1 MTVHIIT
8 IGDEI
13 LIGQIVDT
21 NSAWMATELNLV
33 GAAVTGITTVGDGG
47 DEIHS
52 ALAQAMSAADV
63 VLMTGGL
70 GPTKDDITKKTIA
83 DFFSVELA
91 FHEPTYKRLE
101 NFFDRLGRKP
111 TESHRAQCLLPENA
125 EILVNKMGTA
135 PGMWFNHQG
144 KIIVSM
150 PGVPY
155 EMKYLM
161 SKEVIPKL
169 LTVFPGRPIFH
180 RTVMTAGA
188 GESQIAERL
197 NDIESSLP
205 PHLKLAYLPNL
216 GFVRVRVSGSGPDA
230 GQLQAEIEGQ
240 ANRIRE
246 QLGDL
251 VYGQDDELLEAV
263 IGNLLREHQLTIS
276 TAESCTGGFV
286 AHLITSIA
294 GSSDYFKGSI
304 VAYANEIKEAVL
316 GVRPETLMTHGAVS
330 EATVREMVNGALRVM
345 KTDLAIAISGIA
357 GPGGGTPE
365 KPVGTIWMAVGNGEE
380 TETFKLQAGKDRS
393 KNIEYASNYALNFV
407 RKFVLKH
414 YATVKV

>member
-1 MTVHIIT
+1 M
-8 IGDEI
+8 
-13 LIGQIVDT
+13 
-21 NSAWMATELNLV
+21 
-33 GAAVTGITTVGDGG
+33 
-47 DEIHS
+47 
-52 ALAQAMSAADV
+52 
-63 VLMTGGL
+63 
-70 GPTKDDITKKTIA
+70 
-83 DFFSVELA
+83 
-91 FHEPTYKRLE
+91 
-101 NFFDRLGRKP
+101 
-111 TESHRAQCLLPENA
+111 
-125 EILVNKMGTA
+125 
-135 PGMWFNHQG
+135 
-144 KIIVSM
+144 
-150 PGVPY
+150 
-155 EMKYLM
+155 
-161 SKEVIPKL
+161 
-169 LTVFPGRPIFH
+169 
-180 RTVMTAGA
+180 
-188 GESQIAERL
+188 
-197 NDIESSLP
+197 
-205 PHLKLAYLPNL
+205 AYLPNL